1 MFIAAQRNYGPF
13 QVTVKRLTAHLLL
26 LYEILRKKT
35 LLSTALHQLIRILV
49 LPDKKDRKADA
60 KL

>member
-26 LYEILRKKT
+26 LYEILRKKDFA
-35 LLSTALHQLIRILV
+35 TALHQLIRILV